1 MRFNLFYLL
10 LGDVPN
16 LLINITPP
24 VVVNIDLHALLLQID
39 FSFLYYNKYLFIHFV
54 DEKRKFLLIRFKA
67 IFVRY
72 YLDTLSVL
80 IWRTT
85 SYFPMLSNQL

>member
-24 VVVNIDLHALLLQID
+24 VVVYIHALLLQID

>member
-16 LLINITPP
+16 LLIYITPP
-24 VVVNIDLHALLLQID
+24 VVVYIHALLLKID
-39 FSFLYYNKYLFIHFV
+39 FSFLYNKKYLFIHFV
-54 DEKRKFLLIRFKA
+54 HEKSKFLLIRSKA

-80 IWRTT
+80 IWRTA
-85 SYFPMLSNQL
+85 SYFQMLSNQL

>member
-24 VVVNIDLHALLLQID
+24 VVVNIHALLLQID

-54 DEKRKFLLIRFKA
+54 DEKVSF
-67 IFVRY
+67 Y
-72 YLDTLSVL
+72 
-80 IWRTT
+80 
-85 SYFPMLSNQL
+85 